1 MSKPTRNSD
10 KTNTPYY
17 QKQIQYL
24 LQGFRQNLQQ
34 FAVIL
39 FASVLIF
46 FLVRPQV
53 ADEFQNLQTGTASP
67 RTIYAPFDFEYIDE
81 LATQNKI
88 EYEASRVNPVYK
100 SHPNRLEQFIA
111 KVELLH
117 QTAKNVAKSEDQTI
131 EQWVEE
137 VLEQSELLLSNHT
150 YLATTDKSIP
160 ATAYE
165 CLYFYRDFDTFWN
178 KVTETIET
186 AEGKGIT
193 DNINPIREIQKNI
206 STGNAGSAAM
216 IQIYDENGNERA
228 TFVGQEIFTF
238 ENFLKRFELQTRND
252 FPVETNGEP
261 LILFA
266 MDLVKELYT
275 GPTLTY
281 DAETTQSRVEES
293 KNRIESVVRSISK
306 GEVVVG
312 YNDII
317 TKEQMQIINVMV
329 ERFRISAPAETGYF
343 LFSLFFVLMIIGYLF
358 FFHTSN
364 AQSPMTLV
372 VIFSSILLIFACA
385 KVCTYLSFI
394 DIGSFHFE
402 SAEYGVPMGALGV
415 ILTVLFDPRLAI
427 FCCSITSIYTGL
439 VFGGQAEGIPVTS
452 MIMSSLTSWG
462 AIYSITRIRQRSD
475 LYRAGGVVIVM
486 ASILVVTFT
495 LFQIKQVQDLSVYTQ
510 SLKWALVW
518 GAINGCLVSILSISL
533 LPIFEDMLGITTDIK
548 LLELSQ
554 RNELLQKLEH
564 EAPGSYQHTMRV
576 ATLAESAAEA
586 IGANTLLTR
595 VGTYYHDIGKTVKP
609 LYFVE
614 NQQTK
619 ADKARHSK
627 ISINMSCMIIRNHV
641 KHGIEIAKQY
651 KLPKSILDF
660 IPEHH
665 GTTLMTYF
673 YHEALAE
680 QEKEGT
686 VKEEDFR
693 YPGPKPQSKETAI
706 VMLSDALEATSRVL
720 ENVSERDI
728 RQLVRK
734 IINDRFMDGQFDE
747 CNLTLQDLHT
757 LYQSFSES
765 LMHTLHQ
772 RIVYPDK
779 PVPEKSSEKPASA
792 AIKDKS
798 ASHEQTQESKP
809 KEIKSKESEPVKQ
822 DTIKQEEQEEKPVAI
837 KQK

>member
-1 MSKPTRNSD
+1 MSKPTRTSD
-10 KTNTPYY
+10 QTSPNFIVKNI
-17 QKQIQYL
+17 KFL
-24 LQGFRQNLQQ
+24 FEEFRQNLSLLT
-34 FAVIL
+34 ILL
-39 FASVLIF
+39 FASVIIYLII
-46 FLVRPQV
+46 RPQI
-53 ADEFQNLQTGTASP
+53 ADEFQTIQTGIPAP
-67 RTIYAPFDFEYIDE
+67 RTIYAPFDFEYIDH
-81 LATQNKI
+81 LSTQQKI
-88 EYEASRVNPVYK
+88 AYESSRVNPVYL
-100 SHPNRLEQFIA
+100 SHPNRLQAFQSNIET
-111 KVELLH
+111 LH
-117 QTAKNVAKSEDQTI
+117 QAVQTI
-131 EQWVEE
+131 PKREEQNLENWVEAIFN
-137 VLEQSELLLSNHT
+137 QTNTQITNQT
-150 YLATTDKSIP
+150 YLTDSEGDLPKTT
-160 ATAYE
+160 YE
-165 CLYFYRDFDTFWN
+165 CLYYYREFDTFW
-178 KVTETIET
+178 KKLKDTIKT
-186 AEGKGIT
+186 AAGKGIT
-193 DNINPIREIQKNI
+193 DNINPIREIQKN
-206 STGNAGSAAM
+206 NAAGSAAM
-216 IQIYDENGNERA
+216 IQIIDENGGERA
-228 TFVGQEIFTF
+228 TFVGQELFTF
-238 ENFLKRFELQTRND
+238 ENFINRFELQIRHD
-252 FPVETNGEP
+252 FPVESNGEP

-266 MDLVKELYT
+266 KDLVKALYA

-281 DAETTQSRVEES
+281 NAHETQKRIEES
-293 KNRIESVVRSISK
+293 KNRVEPVVRSISK
-306 GEVVVG
+306 GEIVVG

-317 TKEQMQIINVMV
+317 TEEQMQIIHVMID
-329 ERFRISAPAETGYF
+329 RFQIYAPAEAAYF
-343 LFSLFFVLMIIGYLF
+343 LTSMFFVIMVIGYLF
-358 FFHTSN
+358 IFQNSN
-364 AQSPMTLV
+364 SQSPMAMIV
-372 VIFSSILLIFACA
+372 VFLSVILMLASA

-415 ILTVLFDPRLAI
+415 ILTVLFDPRLAL
-427 FCCSITSIYTGL
+427 FCCSITAIYTGL
-439 VFGGQAEGIPVTS
+439 IFGGQVEGIPVTS
-452 MIMSSLTSWG
+452 MILSSLTSYG
-462 AIYSITRIRQRSD
+462 AIYSITTIRQRSD

-486 ASILVVTFT
+486 ASVLILTFT
-495 LFQIKQVQDLSVYTQ
+495 LFQVEQIEDLSVYAQ

-518 GAINGCLVSILSISL
+518 GAINGCMVSILSISL
-533 LPIFEDMLGITTDIK
+533 LPIFEDILGITTDIK

-651 KLPKSILDF
+651 KLPKAILDF

-706 VMLSDALEATSRVL
+706 VMLSDALEASSRTL
-720 ENVSERDI
+720 ENVTERDI

-779 PVPEKSSEKPASA
+779 PGTEKTADKPATAKEQPVSHQSKTQNEAEKPV
-792 AIKDKS
+792 DQNT
-798 ASHEQTQESKP
+798 ETSKP
-809 KEIKSKESEPVKQ
+809 E
-822 DTIKQEEQEEKPVAI
+822 DQEEKPVAI